1 MMQEVVFTVGHST
14 HPQEHLI
21 GLLVQHGI
29 TAVCDIR
36 SKPYSRMNPQF
47 NREEIKR
54 QLRIAGLSY
63 VFLGHEL
70 GARSAD
76 PSAYEQGKV
85 HYEKLALTDLFQQG
99 LARVREGL
107 KSYRI
112 ALMCAEKDPLECHRS
127 VLVARHLAGLGTRV
141 EHIHADGRLE
151 SHREAMERL
160 VCQLNL
166 PQSDMFRSHEDILE
180 DAYRIQGGRIA
191 YTVDDATGGNPIDTK
206 VATG

>member
-21 GLLVQHGI
+21 GLLVQHNI

-36 SKPYSRMNPQF
+36 SKPYSRMSPQF

-54 QLRIAGLSY
+54 RLRTAGLHY

-76 PSAYEQGKV
+76 PSAYNQGRV
-85 HYEKLALTDLFQQG
+85 QYERLALTDLFQKG
-99 LARVREGL
+99 LTRVREGL
-107 KSYRI
+107 RSYRI
-112 ALMCAEKDPLECHRS
+112 ALMCAEKDPVECHRS
-127 VLVARHLAGLGTRV
+127 ILVARHLTRFGIEV
-141 EHIHADGRLE
+141 EHILADGRLE
-151 SHREAMERL
+151 SHAEAMERL
-160 VCQLNL
+160 VSQLNL
-166 PQSDMFRSHEDILE
+166 PQFDMFRSHEDILE

-191 YTVDDATGGNPIDTK
+191 YTLDDATGRDPIDTK